1 MGAAALKRAR
11 RLFPLAIGEQCK
23 HYYSHAQ
30 FILVVVFWIF
40 ERVKVELKSTRR
52 MRDRGRRGKKNRM
65 EFGAVIVEWRSW
77 ESASEA
83 QHNCVATFICVFLRP
98 GGISIALFA
107 YGTSPDDLFHVS
119 FQILGGGD
127 HIKRDP
133 YGENKKTGKLEAHE
147 HNGQLVC
154 PSVKYTLLLFL
165 ILIWLVAVVVVATGH
180 RQGDVV

>member
-1 MGAAALKRAR
+1 M
-11 RLFPLAIGEQCK
+11 PT
-23 HYYSHAQ
+23 

-98 GGISIALFA
+98 GGDFYCPFCLRYIPRWPFSRFFPDTGRRGSYQTWSIW
-107 YGTSPDDLFHVS
+107 GK
-119 FQILGGGD
+119 Q
-127 HIKRDP
+127 
-133 YGENKKTGKLEAHE
+133 KTGKLEAHE